1 MPLALVITSGCPT
14 HLTLILYTCHKEKL
28 MKRAFTTL
36 DEFLID
42 LPVHTEESKFLTGF
56 LVISSLTL
64 NVICGSMLKSFNTVH
79 IGTLSTNTAYRN
91 LFYCRLLVTNY
102 VFKFGD

>member
-28 MKRAFTTL
+28 MKKAFTTL

-42 LPVHTEESKFLTGF
+42 IPVYPEESKFLTGF
-56 LVISSLTL
+56 LVISSLH
-64 NVICGSMLKSFNTVH
+64 CMLFVDQCWKVL
-79 IGTLSTNTAYRN
+79 IGYILEH
-91 LFYCRLLVTNY
+91 
-102 VFKFGD
+102 